1 MKVFAMAAVGL
12 GALALLPSVRSLE
25 SRSHPLPPPFV
36 PASGSVAPESLP
48 AAKPHAA
55 RKAGP
60 TRASI
65 SNATL
70 TQVVRQTCAA
80 SCHSDQRKLGS
91 LTLEHFDVTAV
102 TSSPANADVAERMIN
117 KLRTGM
123 MPPPG
128 RRRPGGDTLIVL
140 ATTLESLIDKAAARK
155 PEPGVRTFQRLNQAE
170 YQRSIKSL
178 LDLDVDAGSWLP
190 LDTKSANFDNI
201 ADVQLPSATLLDAYL
216 DAASE
221 ISRLAVGDPK
231 ASVASSTYKLA
242 RLASQWDQADGAPIG
257 TRGGVSVSHTFPA
270 DGEYVFEVS
279 LHAIPT
285 GQLFG
290 SDAPFDE
297 RIEVAV
303 DGERVGMIDVDR
315 WMSQADPNNMVLK
328 TKPVPVRAGAHRVS
342 AAFVRTFEGPVNDN
356 IAQIGHSIA
365 DTQIGSE
372 LGITNLAHLRD
383 MTVTGP
389 YNPTG
394 VSETASRRR
403 IFTCRPTT
411 SDEERPCAEKI
422 VSSIGGAA
430 YRRPLQPRD
439 VKGIMTF
446 FDKGRAEGG
455 FEVGVRM
462 ALEAI
467 LASPHFIFRM
477 EELPAGA
484 RPGQLYA
491 VSPMDLAS
499 RLSFFIWGAPPDD
512 ALVAAGRNGTL
523 ADPTVLAAQARRLL
537 ADPRSEALATRFAAQ
552 WLRLQDI
559 EKVHPDALQFP
570 DFHQQLGDA
579 MRRETEL
586 FFYSLIRENK
596 SVLDLYSA
604 NYTYLNEELARHYGI
619 SGVAGP
625 EFRKVMYPDDRRSGL
640 LGHASVLTLTSHAN
654 RTSPVLR
661 GKWVM
666 EVLMGSPPPPPP
678 PDVPDLDKT
687 EEAKEGR
694 LLTTRERMELHRAN
708 PSCRS
713 CHVFIDPIGLAL
725 DNFDVVGRWRL
736 RENGSPVDTRG
747 DYYDGTP
754 ISSPAELKA
763 VLLKRPVPL
772 IRTFTQ
778 NLMAYALGRRI
789 EYYDHPAVR
798 KITAS
803 AEAGGYRINDFIVG
817 VVMSDAFRMR
827 RVADTQAAGTG
838 TQ

>member
-1 MKVFAMAAVGL
+1 MKVFVMAAVAG
-12 GALALLPSVRSLE
+12 GVLALLPTARTTVPSSATASLRPRIVAD
-25 SRSHPLPPPFV
+25 STA
-36 PASGSVAPESLP
+36 PA
-48 AAKPHAA
+48 PHA
-55 RKAGP
+55 P
-60 TRASI
+60 TKTSRRGATSRAAI
-65 SNATL
+65 SNAAL

-80 SCHSDQRKLGS
+80 SCHSEQRKLGS
-91 LTLEHFDVTAV
+91 LSLEQFDISAITRSA
-102 TSSPANADVAERMIN
+102 ANTDVAERMIN

-128 RRRPGGDTLIVL
+128 RRRPGGDTLTVL
-140 ATTLESLIDKAAARK
+140 ASTLESVIDKAAALR

-170 YQRSIKSL
+170 YERSIKAL
-178 LDLDVDAGSWLP
+178 FDIDVNAGSWLP

-201 ADVQLPSATLLDAYL
+201 ADVQMPSATLLDAYL

-231 ASVASSTYKLA
+231 ASVESQSYRIA
-242 RLASQWDQADGAPIG
+242 RLASQWDQATGAPIG
-257 TRGGVSVSHTFPA
+257 TRGGVSVTHNFIA
-270 DGEYVFEVS
+270 DGEYVFGVS

-297 RIEVAV
+297 RIEISV
-303 DGERVGMIDVDR
+303 DGERVGMIEVDR
-315 WMSQADPNNMVLK
+315 WMSQADPNNMELK
-328 TKPVPVRAGAHRVS
+328 TKPIPVRAGAHRVS
-342 AAFVRTFEGPVNDN
+342 AAFVKTFEGPVNDN

-389 YNPTG
+389 HNPTG
-394 VSETASRRR
+394 VSETVSRKK
-403 IFTCRPTT
+403 IFVCRPTT
-411 SDEERPCAEKI
+411 SDEERPCAERI
-422 VSSIGGAA
+422 VSHIGGAA
-430 YRRPLQPRD
+430 YRRPLQAKD
-439 VKGIMTF
+439 IKGLMSF
-446 FDKGRAEGG
+446 YDEGRKEGG
-455 FEVGVRM
+455 FEPGVRM
-462 ALEAI
+462 AIEAI

-484 RPGQLYA
+484 RPGQRYA
-491 VSPMDLAS
+491 VSPTDLAS
-499 RLSFFIWGAPPDD
+499 RLSFFLWGAPPDE
-512 ALVAAGRNGTL
+512 ALVTAARNGTL
-523 ADPTVLAAQARRLL
+523 ADPTVLATQTRRML
-537 ADPRSEALATRFAAQ
+537 ADPRAEALATRFAAQ

-570 DFHQQLGDA
+570 DFHEQLGTA

-586 FFYSLIRENK
+586 FFHSLVRENRT
-596 SVLDLYSA
+596 VLDLYSA

-619 SGVAGP
+619 TGVAGP

-678 PDVPDLDKT
+678 PDVPDLDKSP
-687 EEAKEGR
+687 EAKEGR
-694 LLTTRERMELHRAN
+694 LLTTRERMEMHRDNA
-708 PSCRS
+708 SCRS
-713 CHVFIDPIGLAL
+713 CHQFIDPIGLAL
-725 DNFDVVGRWRL
+725 DNFDVTGRWRI
-736 RENGSPVDTRG
+736 RENGNPVDSRG
-747 DYYDGTP
+747 DYYDGTA

-763 VLLKRPVPL
+763 VLLKRPAPL
-772 IRTFTQ
+772 LRTFTA

-789 EYYDHPAVR
+789 EYFDQPAIR
-798 KITAS
+798 KITVA
-803 AEAGGYRINDFIVG
+803 AEAHGYRVNDFIVG

-827 RVADTQAAGTG
+827 RVAETQAAGTG
-838 TQ
+838 QP